1 MTTLKELKKGAI
13 LDDAIYLSK
22 PYVIIGVRE
31 KIVLFAGTLEQ
42 VMSQSSYYDDCTV
55 DVRRYDFSDND
66 NRRIKPVVET
76 KKPRSLQHPNESEKV
91 LVSALLAIATAD
103 RKSVD
108 TWLAEHYP
116 TLTTNWP
123 AVGKPESRQDTYD
136 RALHVARQALAIW
149 QAGDDKPVNTIKP
162 MPQTI
167 ATENGGT
174 VVKKLYELT
183 DGHEIERRCWFSDD
197 EYERAVQ
204 VAFEATDGMWG
215 WRLVND
221 LPVYPLN
228 DGRVS

>member
-31 KIVLFAGTLEQ
+31 KIVLFAGTLKQ

-149 QAGDDKPVNTIKP
+149 QAGEVDDPRDFD
-162 MPQTI
+162 
-167 ATENGGT
+167 AAAAA
-174 VVKKLYELT
+174 
-183 DGHEIERRCWFSDD
+183 HF
-197 EYERAVQ
+197 
-204 VAFEATDGMWG
+204 
-215 WRLVND
+215 
-221 LPVYPLN
+221 LN